1 LKLRDIARRFLRY
14 KVGTGEHIHLWL
26 DWWHPMGI
34 LFEKFGF
41 RMVYDAH
48 NTLEAKLSRMVIGV
62 GVLLG

>member
-1 LKLRDIARRFLRY
+1 
-14 KVGTGEHIHLWL
+14 
-26 DWWHPMGI
+26 MGV

-48 NTLEAKLSRMVIGV
+48 STLEAKLSRMVIGV